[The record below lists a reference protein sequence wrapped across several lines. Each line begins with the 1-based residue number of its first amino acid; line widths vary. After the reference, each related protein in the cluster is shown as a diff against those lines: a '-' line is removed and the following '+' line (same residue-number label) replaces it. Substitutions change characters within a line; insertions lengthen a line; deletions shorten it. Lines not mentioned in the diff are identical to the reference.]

1 MANTRTV
8 IPAGNIAS
16 KLLAWSRLRDKL
28 IEFRAG
34 MDAEITRQP
43 EQNPNAGSQDPSSSE
58 EISNAIAKTLERV
71 AYWKEQMKNRD
82 ANPDQNAGGAPGG
95 KIPEEYLDHPDL
107 GAKPDADAKPRI
119 GTKPG
124 SNAKPDYD
132 DSGSVIADVGSSIV
146 GGLLSVVGSIVDDD

>member
-34 MDAEITRQP
+34 IDAENTRQP
-43 EQNPNAGSQDPSSSE
+43 DQNPNTGSQNPASSE

-71 AYWKEQMKNRD
+71 AYWKEQMKSRD
-82 ANPDQNAGGAPGG
+82 ANPDQIAGGAPGG
-95 KIPEEYLDHPDL
+95 KNPEEYLDRPVL
-107 GAKPDADAKPRI
+107 GAKPDADGK
-119 GTKPG
+119 
-124 SNAKPDYD
+124 
-132 DSGSVIADVGSSIV
+132 
-146 GGLLSVVGSIVDDD
+146 